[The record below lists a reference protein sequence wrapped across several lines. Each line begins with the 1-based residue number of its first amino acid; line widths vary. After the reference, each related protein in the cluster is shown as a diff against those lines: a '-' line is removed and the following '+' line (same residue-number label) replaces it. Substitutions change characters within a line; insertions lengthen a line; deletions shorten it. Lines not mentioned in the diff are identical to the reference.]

1 MTSKRATHMK
11 MQDLTGKIA
20 VITGASSGIGEAA
33 ARLLIEEGA
42 QVILVAR
49 RVERLQDLA
58 TELGDSATVM
68 QLDVSDSD
76 AVRRMFGILES
87 RFGGVDLLFNN
98 AGLGISSPFESSD
111 PADWRAM
118 IDANLYGV
126 LNCTQAAIPLMR
138 GRAGAMICSVSSVG
152 GRYGAATW
160 SVYSATK
167 YAVVGFHDA
176 LRKELGDEGIRVS
189 VLEPGAVWTEFGE
202 NVSEALLTRRT
213 ELEAMKSEDVAQAL
227 VFAFAQPA
235 NVLIQEILMRPVKQ
249 IAP

>member
-1 MTSKRATHMK
+1 MK
-11 MQDLTGKIA
+11 MQDLTAKIA
-20 VITGASSGIGEAA
+20 VITGASSGIGAAA
-33 ARLLIEEGA
+33 ARLLVEEGA
-42 QVILVAR
+42 HVILVAR
-49 RVERLQDLA
+49 RVERLQELA
-58 TELGDSATVM
+58 AELGDSATVM
-68 QLDVSDSD
+68 QLDVAD
-76 AVRRMFGILES
+76 AAAVTSMFATIKS

-98 AGLGISSPFESSD
+98 AGLGISSPFEGSD
-111 PADWRAM
+111 PADWKSM

-176 LRKELGDEGIRVS
+176 LRKELGEEGIRVS

-202 NVSEALLTRRT
+202 NVSDALLTRRT
-213 ELEAMKSEDVAQAL
+213 QLEAMQSEDVAQAL

>member
-1 MTSKRATHMK
+1 MK
-11 MQDLTGKIA
+11 MQDLTAKIA

-33 ARLLIEEGA
+33 ARLLVEEGA
-42 QVILVAR
+42 HVILVAR
-49 RVERLQDLA
+49 RVERLQELA
-58 TELGDSATVM
+58 AELGDSATVM
-68 QLDVSDSD
+68 QLDVAD
-76 AVRRMFGILES
+76 AAAVTTMFATLES

-111 PADWRAM
+111 PAGWKSM

-152 GRYGAATW
+152 GRFGAATW

-202 NVSEALLTRRT
+202 NVSDALLTRRT